1 MHFKFTSEFKMNTNL
16 LFAKSFI
23 FLILLLASVSGR
35 TEPASNYPSRPITI
49 IVPFTPGGPTDIYA
63 RLIAGKMQEHWGQPV
78 VVDNRPGGTGIVG
91 NNIIMKASPNGY
103 TLLFTSNSAHLI
115 STLLKN
121 PRPYDSIKD
130 FTPISIAIK
139 YPMYLLINP
148 NIPAKTIPEFI
159 AYAKAKGNQLN
170 YSSVGLGSGGH
181 LACELFN
188 IAAGTNI
195 THVPYKGAVPA
206 QASTISGETQ
216 MFCDSVGNSQGMVD
230 AGKLRG
236 LATFSEKRVT
246 SVDNLPTLEEF
257 GLTGLAA
264 YIWLGLLGPPGM
276 PADITN
282 KLNVEMLR
290 IMNSPEIRERA
301 LKGGNEIVA
310 NSPEQFTKDMG
321 KEVEFWSRIIKEK
334 NIKED

>member
-1 MHFKFTSEFKMNTNL
+1 MKIHRL
-16 LFAKSFI
+16 LFGISTFI
-23 FLILLLASVSGR
+23 TLVLVTLYAHAQS
-35 TEPASNYPSRPITI
+35 AANYPSRPITI

-63 RLIAGKMQEHWGQPV
+63 RMVAVKMQEHWGQPV
-78 VVDNRPGGTGIVG
+78 VVDNRPGGTGILG
-91 NNIIMKASPNGY
+91 NNIVLKAPPNGY

-121 PRPYDSIKD
+121 PKPYDSIKD

-148 NIPAKTIPEFI
+148 NIPAKTVPEFI
-159 AYAKAKGNQLN
+159 AYAKANGSQLN

-206 QASTISGETQ
+206 QASTIAGETQ
-216 MFCDSVGNSQGMVD
+216 MFCDSVGNSQPMVD

-236 LATFSEKRVT
+236 LATFSDKRVST
-246 SVDNLPTLEEF
+246 VENVPTLGEF

-276 PADITN
+276 PSDITN
-282 KLNVEMLR
+282 KLNAEMLR
-290 IMNSPEIRERA
+290 IMASPDIRERA

-310 NSPEQFTKDMG
+310 NSPEQFSKDMA
-321 KEVEFWSRIIKEK
+321 KEVEFWTRIIKEK

>member
-1 MHFKFTSEFKMNTNL
+1 MKRIYLALGMLTCIMFTMAGKQVYAQS
-16 LFAKSFI
+16 AASF
-23 FLILLLASVSGR
+23 
-35 TEPASNYPSRPITI
+35 PSRPITI
-49 IVPFTPGGPTDIYA
+49 IVPFTPGGPTDMYA
-63 RLIAGKMQEHWGQPV
+63 RMIAAKMQEHWGQPV
-78 VVDNRPGGTGIVG
+78 LVDNRPGGTGILG
-91 NNIIMKASPNGY
+91 NNLVIKSPPNGY

-121 PRPYDSIKD
+121 PKPYDSIKD
-130 FTPISIAIK
+130 FTPITIAIK

-148 NIPAKTIPEFI
+148 NIPAKTVPEFI
-159 AYAKAKGNQLN
+159 AYAKANGSKLN

-206 QASTISGETQ
+206 QASTIAGETQ
-216 MFCDSVGNSQGMVD
+216 MFCDSVGNSQPMVD

-236 LATFSEKRVT
+236 LATFSDKRVST
-246 SVDNLPTLEEF
+246 VDNVPTLGEV
-257 GLTGLAA
+257 GLPGLAA

-276 PADITN
+276 PTDITN
-282 KLNVEMLR
+282 KLNAEVLR
-290 IMNSPEIRERA
+290 IMALPEIRDRA

-310 NSPEQFTKDMG
+310 NSPEQFSKDMAQ
-321 KEVEFWSRIIKEK
+321 EIVFWSRIIKEK

>member
-1 MHFKFTSEFKMNTNL
+1 MPRPRL
-16 LFAKSFI
+16 I
-23 FLILLLASVSGR
+23 FHAACILVGVVQGMAIAQ
-35 TEPASNYPSRPITI
+35 TATNYPNRAITI

-63 RLIAGKMQEHWGQPV
+63 RIVATKMQEHWGQPV
-78 VVDNRPGGTGIVG
+78 VVDNRPGGTGTLG
-91 NNIIMKASPNGY
+91 NSLVIKAPPNGY

-115 STLLKN
+115 SNLLKN

-139 YPMYLLINP
+139 YPMYLLITP
-148 NIPAKTIPEFI
+148 NIPAKTVPEFI
-159 AYAKAKGNQLN
+159 AYAKAAGNNLN
-170 YSSVGLGSGGH
+170 YSSVGIGSGGH
-181 LACELFN
+181 LACEMFN

-206 QASTISGETQ
+206 QASTIAGETQ
-216 MFCDSVGNSQGMVD
+216 MFCDSVGNSQPMVD
-230 AGKLRG
+230 AGRLRG
-236 LATFSEKRVT
+236 LATFSDKRVAT
-246 SVDNLPTLEEF
+246 VPDVPTLGEY
-257 GLTGLAA
+257 GLQGLAA

-282 KLNVEMLR
+282 KLNAEMVR
-290 IMNSPEIRERA
+290 IMALPEVRERA
-301 LKGGNEIVA
+301 AKGSSEIVA

-321 KEVEFWSRIIKEK
+321 QEIEFWSKIIREK

>member
-1 MHFKFTSEFKMNTNL
+1 MKRIYLALGMLTCIILTMAGKLVYAQS
-16 LFAKSFI
+16 AASF
-23 FLILLLASVSGR
+23 
-35 TEPASNYPSRPITI
+35 PSRPITI
-49 IVPFTPGGPTDIYA
+49 IVPFTPGGPTDMYA
-63 RLIAGKMQEHWGQPV
+63 RMIAAKMQEHWGQPV
-78 VVDNRPGGTGIVG
+78 LVDNRPGGTGILG
-91 NNIIMKASPNGY
+91 NNLVIKSPPNGY

-121 PRPYDSIKD
+121 PKPYDSIKD
-130 FTPISIAIK
+130 FTPITIAIK

-148 NIPAKTIPEFI
+148 NIPAKTVPEFI
-159 AYAKAKGNQLN
+159 AYAKANGSKLN

-206 QASTISGETQ
+206 QASTIAGETQ
-216 MFCDSVGNSQGMVD
+216 MFCDSVGNSQPMVD

-236 LATFSEKRVT
+236 LATFSDKRVST
-246 SVDNLPTLEEF
+246 VDNVPTLGEV
-257 GLTGLAA
+257 GLPGLAA

-276 PADITN
+276 PTDITN
-282 KLNVEMLR
+282 KLNAEVLR
-290 IMNSPEIRERA
+290 IMALPEIRDRA

-310 NSPEQFTKDMG
+310 NSPEQFSKDMAQ
-321 KEVEFWSRIIKEK
+321 EIVFWSRIIKEK